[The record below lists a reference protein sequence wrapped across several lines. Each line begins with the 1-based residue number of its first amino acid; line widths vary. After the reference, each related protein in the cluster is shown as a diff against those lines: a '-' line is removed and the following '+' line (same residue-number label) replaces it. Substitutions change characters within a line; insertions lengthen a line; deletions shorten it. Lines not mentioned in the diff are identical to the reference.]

1 MSSAKLIKS
10 LVKKNVGPK
19 STFGT
24 NPSDPWSAKANIAE
38 SASLDQYLLSR
49 GINPKFVSKDTKV
62 AHSKSNLFLKW
73 QADHARRLGEESEEV
88 VTEGKEDKIAQL
100 KKDHATAVHWSKN
113 DTNPHKREAARQK
126 AEKIKAHLEKQY
138 NQGVAEDFKDPKNKE
153 EVFSEATDRMDVIAM
168 DIPFLIRMLEYARED
183 AKTDMALHKVVEK
196 LINIRKR
203 GVMTMKQYKY
213 VTSIRECIELTE
225 EYDCDSTPKNE
236 KEWRAYAQKRAEAWR
251 IKLLKVD
258 EGKEADYGYDY
269 QKSVQ
274 TVKALAVKKPVDM
287 KSLAARMQASYR
299 RDNEKNKQGVAE
311 SNGYDDNRTGFA
323 KKPREDDEGHTTTK
337 FKAKSIMDRP
347 HTVHI
352 DGNPWK
358 KFSTGHQ
365 AHAAVNTLTSKGKK
379 ATAIAHFKE
388 NTLDSMAATQ
398 APNDCANSPDT
409 TIPAGKKL
417 IRMSRSAQI
426 IKSAYKKGM
435 KEEVVR
441 EELYDHEKE
450 DKSVSGLKKPKV
462 SQPTEK
468 AAFGETPKAAIV
480 MSGGKTMTGGP
491 RDTIEIDPAMK
502 GKPGGP
508 NDPTV
513 KKQNNK

>member
-1 MSSAKLIKS
+1 
-10 LVKKNVGPK
+10 
-19 STFGT
+19 
-24 NPSDPWSAKANIAE
+24 
-38 SASLDQYLLSR
+38 
-49 GINPKFVSKDTKV
+49 
-62 AHSKSNLFLKW
+62 
-73 QADHARRLGEESEEV
+73 
-88 VTEGKEDKIAQL
+88 
-100 KKDHATAVHWSKN
+100 
-113 DTNPHKREAARQK
+113 
-126 AEKIKAHLEKQY
+126 
-138 NQGVAEDFKDPKNKE
+138 
-153 EVFSEATDRMDVIAM
+153 
-168 DIPFLIRMLEYARED
+168 
-183 AKTDMALHKVVEK
+183 MALHKVVEK

-213 VTSIRECIELTE
+213 VTSIRECVELTE
-225 EYDCDSTPKNE
+225 ECGCDFPPKNE
-236 KEWRAYAQKRAEAWR
+236 KEWKEYAQKRAEEWR

-274 TVKALAVKKPVDM
+274 TVKALAGKKPVDM
-287 KSLAARMQASYR
+287 KSLAARMQASYAKDEKKPVKEGVLDTVKKAWKAVSNFDDANPKYDGNTR
-299 RDNEKNKQGVAE
+299 RRQALRDKLKSKPVKEDTLEEAGNKPLEPHVGMGDSRTPRELKTQMSGASTEFVKSTASKKPGMFHSKVAHMQSKLAKSELRKRTNEE
-311 SNGYDDNRTGFA
+311 SLDEGNGYDDNRTGFA
-323 KKPREDDEGHTTTK
+323 KKPREDDEGHAPTK
-337 FKAKSIMDRP
+337 FKAKSTMDRP

-352 DGNPWK
+352 DGKPWK
-358 KFSTGHQ
+358 KFSNGNQ
-365 AHAAVNTLTSKGKK
+365 ANAAVKTLAAKGKK

-398 APNDCANSPDT
+398 APNDGANSPDT

-417 IRMSRSAQI
+417 IRMSKSAQI

-435 KEEVVR
+435 KEEVLDETWKYHTYKDNESARAAVKTHHAFR
-441 EELYDHEKE
+441 DEKGMASGNPARAMGNGKVAYKGEFKGPKPLKEDLYDHEKE

-480 MSGGKTMTGGP
+480 MSGGKTMTGEP

-513 KKQNNK
+513 KK

>member
-1 MSSAKLIKS
+1 MSSAKIIKS
-10 LVKKNVGPK
+10 LVKKNVGDK

-24 NPSDPWSAKANIAE
+24 NPSDPWSTKANIAE

-62 AHSKSNLFLKW
+62 AHSKSNMFLKW

-88 VTEGKEDKIAQL
+88 VTEGKEDKITQL

-138 NQGVAEDFKDPKNKE
+138 KQGVAEDFKDPKNKE
-153 EVFSEATDRMDVIAM
+153 EVVTEATDRMDVIAM

-213 VTSIRECIELTE
+213 VTSIRECVEYNE
-225 EYDCDSTPKNE
+225 ECGCDFPPKNE
-236 KEWRAYAQKRAEAWR
+236 KEWKAYAQKRAEEWR
-251 IKLLKVD
+251 QKLLKVD

-274 TVKALAVKKPVDM
+274 TVKALAGKKPVDM
-287 KSLAARMQASYR
+287 KSLAARMQASYAK
-299 RDNEKNKQGVAE
+299 DE
-311 SNGYDDNRTGFA
+311 
-323 KKPREDDEGHTTTK
+323 KKPVKEESLDEARKAATVTVRAGLAKRARKEPSEAEKTEKKSSQDADWERLQQHI
-337 FKAKSIMDRP
+337 AKSKN
-347 HTVHI
+347 V
-352 DGNPWK
+352 
-358 KFSTGHQ
+358 
-365 AHAAVNTLTSKGKK
+365 
-379 ATAIAHFKE
+379 ATE

-409 TIPAGKKL
+409 TIPPGKKL
-417 IRMSRSAQI
+417 IRMSKSAQI

-435 KEEVVR
+435 KEEVVH
-441 EELYDHEKE
+441 EEMYDHEKE

-462 SQPTEK
+462 TQPTEK
-468 AAFGETPKAAIV
+468 AKFGETPKAAIV
-480 MSGGKTMTGGP
+480 MSGGKTMTGEP
-491 RDTIEIDPAMK
+491 RDTIVIDPAMK

-513 KKQNNK
+513 KK

>member
-10 LVKKNVGPK
+10 LVKKNVGAK

-38 SASLDQYLLSR
+38 SASLNQYLLSR

-62 AHSKSNLFLKW
+62 AHSKSNQFLKW
-73 QADHARRLGEESEEV
+73 QADHANRIGEETVEEV
-88 VTEGKEDKIAQL
+88 VL
-100 KKDHATAVHWSKN
+100 
-113 DTNPHKREAARQK
+113 
-126 AEKIKAHLEKQY
+126 
-138 NQGVAEDFKDPKNKE
+138 
-153 EVFSEATDRMDVIAM
+153 EATDRMDVIAM

-213 VTSIRECIELTE
+213 VTSIRECVELTE
-225 EYDCDSTPKNE
+225 EEGYPFPPKNE
-236 KEWRAYAQKRAEAWR
+236 KEWREYAQKRAEAWR

-258 EGKEADYGYDY
+258 ESKEADYGYDY
-269 QKSVQ
+269 QRSVQ
-274 TVKALAVKKPVDM
+274 TVKALAGKKPVDM
-287 KSLAARMQASYR
+287 KSLAARMQASYAKDEKKPVKEGVIDSVKKAWKKVSEFDDANPKYDGNTR
-299 RDNEKNKQGVAE
+299 RRQALRDKLKNKTVKE
-311 SNGYDDNRTGFA
+311 DNGYDDNRTGFA
-323 KKPREDDEGHTTTK
+323 KKPREDDEGHAPTK
-337 FKAKSIMDRP
+337 FKAKSTMDRP

-352 DGNPWK
+352 DGKAWK
-358 KFSTGHQ
+358 KFSNGHQ
-365 AHAAVNTLTSKGKK
+365 ANAAVKTLASKGKK

-417 IRMSRSAQI
+417 IRMSKSAQI
-426 IKSAYKKGM
+426 IKSAYGKGM
-435 KEEVVR
+435 KESVVS
-441 EELYDHEKE
+441 EEMYDHEKE

-462 SQPTEK
+462 TQPTEK
-468 AAFGETPKAAIV
+468 AKFGEEPKAAIV
-480 MSGGKTMTGGP
+480 MSGGKTMTGEP
-491 RDTIEIDPAMK
+491 RDTIVIDPAMK

-513 KKQNNK
+513 KK